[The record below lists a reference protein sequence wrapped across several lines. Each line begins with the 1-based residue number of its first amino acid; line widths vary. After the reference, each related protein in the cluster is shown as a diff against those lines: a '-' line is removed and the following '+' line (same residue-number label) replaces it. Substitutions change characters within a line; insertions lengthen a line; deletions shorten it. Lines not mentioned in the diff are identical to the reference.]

1 MSGGDENDDH
11 AVVQLR
17 SSSFSSSGDDLE
29 GRVSSSVRSGGK
41 SSIKDLWRKLDR
53 RFSGRRLS
61 VKRRLRRED
70 RTDLGYATVSG
81 GGGGGDEALGDGA
94 PPEWA
99 MLLIGCL
106 LGLATGLCVAAFNL
120 GSFPLSTS
128 PVVVVAIA
136 VVVVVLTPCLETC
149 SVSVVI
155 NVLSDPITIGYPM
168 IIRRDAKHVTVLLYP
183 GYLTAK
189 FSIQVHVIHEW
200 SWAGTPNE
208 GAAWLRLQRLGDT
221 WHRILLIPVAGG
233 VIVGVLHGL
242 LEILH
247 QIKQSNPGHDFNL
260 LSGVF
265 PSVKAI
271 QAAVTLGTGC
281 SLGPEGPSVD
291 IGKSCANGFS
301 LMMEN
306 NKERRIALV
315 AAGAAAGIS
324 SGFNAAVAG
333 CFFAIETVLRPQ
345 CAENSPPFTTAMII
359 LASVISST
367 VSSVILG
374 EKQAFS
380 VPTYDLKSAAGILSH
395 SSSINRCCKKNMYV
409 IQNLPTVSYGISSG
423 QWVGLGLEFC
433 IFLAELPLYLILG
446 MLCGVVS
453 VLFTRL
459 VAWFNKAFAYI
470 EETFGL
476 PAIVSPAL
484 GGLGAGLIALKY
496 PGILYWGF
504 TNIDEILHT
513 GKTASAPGI
522 WLLAQLAAAK
532 VVATA
537 LCKGSGLVGGL
548 YAPSLMIGAA
558 VGAVFGGSAGKL
570 INSAI
575 SGNAAIAQPQAY
587 ALVGMAAT
595 LASVCSVPLTSVL
608 LLFEL
613 TKDYR
618 ILLPLMGAVGLAIWV
633 PSVANQS
640 KEAEGSETRSS
651 SRGYSVLSPTDDKT
665 DDWRQNG
672 EDDLELCIMGPGDS
686 HEAIDEDIILE
697 DLKVSQAMSNIYPKV
712 LLSSTVNEAV
722 KCMNDSQQSCVLV
735 VDHEDHLEG
744 ILTHGD
750 VKRGIFK
757 TPNGSSDNGPSTSD
771 LSAYLVS
778 SICTQGM
785 NYRGR
790 KRGLLTCYPDT
801 DLAIAKKLM
810 EAKEIKQLPVVQH
823 VVDYQEERKRRV
835 VAILYYHSVWSCL
848 RLRPNSYVLIVL
860 DLKLGF
866 RTPPTFY
873 YCRI

>member
-1 MSGGDENDDH
+1 MSGGDRNDH
-11 AVVQLR
+11 AVPLR
-17 SSSFSSSGDDLE
+17 SSSSSSGDDLE
-29 GRVSSSVRSGGK
+29 GQVSSVRSSKG
-41 SSIKDLWRKLDR
+41 IKDLWNKLDR

-61 VKRRLRRED
+61 IKRRLPKGNRSD
-70 RTDLGYATVSG
+70 FDYATASRSG
-81 GGGGGDEALGDGA
+81 GGGVVAGGDETLGDGA

-99 MLLIGCL
+99 LLLIGCL
-106 LGLATGLCVAAFNL
+106 LGLATGLCVAAFNR
-120 GSFPLSTS
+120 G
-128 PVVVVAIA
+128 
-136 VVVVVLTPCLETC
+136 
-149 SVSVVI
+149 
-155 NVLSDPITIGYPM
+155 
-168 IIRRDAKHVTVLLYP
+168 
-183 GYLTAK
+183 
-189 FSIQVHVIHEW
+189 VHVIHEW

-221 WHRILLIPVAGG
+221 WHRILLIPVTGG

-265 PSVKAI
+265 PTVKAI

-306 NKERRIALV
+306 NKERRVALV

-374 EKQAFS
+374 EKQAFT
-380 VPTYDLKSAAGILSH
+380 VPSYDLKSA
-395 SSSINRCCKKNMYV
+395 
-409 IQNLPTVSYGISSG
+409 
-423 QWVGLGLEFC
+423 
-433 IFLAELPLYLILG
+433 AELPLYLILG

-459 VAWFNKAFAYI
+459 VAWFNSAFAYI

-640 KEAEGSETRSS
+640 KEAEGSDTRSS
-651 SRGYSVLSPTDDKT
+651 SRGYSFLSPIDDKT

-697 DLKVSQAMSNIYPKV
+697 DLKVSQAMTNSYPKV

-722 KCMNDSQQSCVLV
+722 KSMNDGQQSCVLV

-744 ILTHGD
+744 ILTYGD
-750 VKRGIFK
+750 VKRGILR
-757 TPNGSSDNGPSTSD
+757 TPNGSSDSGSSTSD
-771 LSAYLVS
+771 LSEYLVS
-778 SICTQGM
+778 SICTRGI

-823 VVDYQEERKRRV
+823 VVDFQEERKRRV
-835 VAILYYHSVWSCL
+835 VAILYYHSIWSCL
-848 RLRPNSYVLIVL
+848 REELNRR
-860 DLKLGF
+860 GTW
-866 RTPPTFY
+866 RTEDHIEEKS
-873 YCRI
+873 CNGQ